1 MVRLLIAA
9 IPLLALLACARD
21 RGVGAERLTERVANR
36 ELGCTPLGVVIRQS
50 DQQGVGSGVLVHP
63 RILLTASHITPPD
76 PRSVALFA
84 VGGDTAET
92 VGVVRTVRG
101 RAGDS
106 FAQDWALLVLERPL
120 ARITADPAPLP
131 ATAMTPAPG
140 QALLVAGF
148 AMENES
154 PLERA
159 PLLLRTACIAR
170 PAGPPPDPGVIY
182 ARNTR
187 RYASRR
193 GASGGPVLQP
203 METGPVLVGLYLG
216 TTERWAA
223 GVLLGRELS
232 IHLAPLGEIRALAA
246 ELDKAP

>member
-1 MVRLLIAA
+1 MLRLLLAA
-9 IPLLALLACARD
+9 IPILALGCARD
-21 RGVGAERLTERVANR
+21 RGIGAERLTEHAANQ
-36 ELGCTPLGVVIRQS
+36 ELGCTPLGVVVWQA

-76 PRSVALFA
+76 PRFVALFA
-84 VGGDTAET
+84 AGDDTAET
-92 VGVVRTVRG
+92 IGVVRTVRG

-106 FAQDWALLVLERPL
+106 FAHDWALLVLERPL
-120 ARITADPAPLP
+120 ARVTADPAPLP

-148 AMENES
+148 AMQNEL

-159 PLLLRTACIAR
+159 PLLLRTECIAR

-193 GASGGPVLQP
+193 GASGGPVLLR
-203 METGPVLVGLYLG
+203 TDAGPVLVGLYLG

-232 IHLAPLGEIRALAA
+232 IHLVPLDEIRALAA